1 MNDRQRE
8 IAQALSEV
16 ERRIDQAADR
26 AGRSREEITL
36 IVVTKNYPASDVVIL
51 RELGIKNFG
60 ENRENEGRAKSAL
73 VSGVWHFQGQIQ
85 SNKIAAISR
94 WADVIHSIDKA
105 SHIEKLAAAI
115 PPNKPLSA
123 FLQVSLDIQPG
134 RGGVRESELAGLAQ
148 LVLEHP
154 QIHLIGLMAV
164 APLGQPPELAFKELQ
179 RIHIDFQCKFPTAT
193 ALSAGMSGDFESAIQ
208 HGATHLRIG
217 SSILGLRSLK
227 R

>member
-1 MNDRQRE
+1 MKDRQIE
-8 IAQALSEV
+8 ITQALSEI
-16 ERRIDQAADR
+16 ERRIAQAADR
-26 AGRSREEITL
+26 AQRSREEITL
-36 IVVTKNYPASDVVIL
+36 IAVTKNYPASDVAIL
-51 RELGIKNFG
+51 RDLGVRDFG

-105 SHIEKLAAAI
+105 THIEKLAATI
-115 PPNKPLSA
+115 PPYKTLSA
-123 FLQVSLDIQPG
+123 FLQVSLDIQPD
-134 RGGVRESELAGLAQ
+134 RGGVGESELAGLAQ

-164 APLGQPPELAFKELQ
+164 APLGQPPELAFMKLQ
-179 RIHIDFQCKFPTAT
+179 RIHIDFQCKFPSAT
-193 ALSAGMSGDFESAIQ
+193 ALSAGMSGDFESAIE
-208 HGATHLRIG
+208 HGATHVRIG